1 MDDNNTLIK
10 ICFKK
15 NSENIINNKEKC
27 LPVKLWLK
35 AYFNGNQN
43 NINFNLKL
51 EGTEFQETVWQAL
64 LKIPW
69 GKTISY
75 KALAEKIGRPKAYR
89 AVGNALN
96 KNPYSP
102 KVPCHR
108 VINSNGF
115 IGGFA
120 KGTIRIINLLK
131 KEKIEIKENRINLKK
146 YLWK

>member
-1 MDDNNTLIK
+1 MDDNNPLIK

-27 LPVKLWLK
+27 LHVKLWLK

-69 GKTISY
+69 GETISY
-75 KALAEKIGRPKAYR
+75 KELAGKIGRPKAYR

-96 KNPYSP
+96 ANPIP
-102 KVPCHR
+102 IIIPCHR
-108 VINSNGF
+108 VIKSDRS
-115 IGGFA
+115 IGGYGGGVQI
-120 KGTIRIINLLK
+120 KKVLLK
-131 KEKIEIKENRINLKK
+131 HEVILRNTT
-146 YLWK
+146 